1 MNLYG
6 KRSAS
11 TPEKEHEQGKDK
23 EKDKESIYG
32 KLIKHGLGSMTTNA
46 VLGAVAEGVTAG
58 DLPDDHES
66 LSSLPDMQGEV
77 IPGPAEGGGFLE
89 RPIAGTMAESSL
101 EQSMEL
107 TYGHDGAASSV
118 GGSGSMTVNGHTID
132 VPDYLPGADYA
143 KLAMGQ
149 SLDAGDGLSILME
162 QGMGAGTRNAMS
174 QNGGGSKDDGSEE
187 SSGDGGSSG
196 NGSGSTGSDESRLTE
211 RAVGMDDPLASQ
223 AYTTESGKDENPET
237 KAERASKE
245 NEEIQLEKE
254 NLEIEHRAELRE
266 ALRTQDLGTAITER
280 TGKHGSLRLETQFEA
295 RNPDNDL
302 EQKKGDEHIT
312 DVMRSPRSATRTDND
327 QIHLLTL
334 LHEQEKDS
342 DRGISRF

>member
-6 KRSAS
+6 KNSS
-11 TPEKEHEQGKDK
+11 GTPERDKRDKDAEK
-23 EKDKESIYG
+23 EKESVYG
-32 KLIKHGLGSMTTNA
+32 KLIKHGLGSITTNA

-58 DLPDDHES
+58 DLPEGHES
-66 LSSLPDMQGEV
+66 LSRLPDMEGEV

-107 TYGHDGAASSV
+107 TYGHDGIASAAE
-118 GGSGSMTVNGHTID
+118 GSGAMTVNGHTID

-174 QNGGGSKDDGSEE
+174 QNGSGNQDSDGDD
-187 SSGDGGSSG
+187 SSGDGQGSSS
-196 NGSGSTGSDESRLTE
+196 GSGSTGSDESRITE
-211 RAVGMDDPLASQ
+211 RAVGMDTPFGSQ
-223 AYTTESGKDENPET
+223 AYATETGKDENPED
-237 KAERASKE
+237 KAERVSKE
-245 NEEIQLEKE
+245 HEEIQVEKE

-266 ALRTQDLGTAITER
+266 ALRTQDLGTAVTER
-280 TGKHGSLRLETQFEA
+280 SGKHGSLRLETQFEA

-312 DVMRSPRSATRTDND
+312 DVMRSPRSSTRTDND

-334 LHEQEKDS
+334 LQEQEKDN